1 MPTTSEPAS
10 LARYTTDLI
19 TEFSP
24 GTSPPPVRIPMRF
37 ANMKMLLRRMSSA
50 SGSQSSLYRRL
61 SSSRRTLWERPPAA
75 AAVTTG
81 SNGRAEAMPF
91 QSNPGK
97 NLSRDS
103 LSLGLQSRRRLTNY
117 LQESHPVGLEQF
129 GDAFFVDLRD
139 DDLADLGM
147 NIGEDAHAL
156 HPLCL
161 KFVVLCRGHIVH
173 RAGIVAVDEEQL
185 GYRHQALLAYRRER
199 VLVANRQD
207 ASPATILDVGEDHVG
222 EFLPAGLVQHTQL
235 QKLGAGRVWT

>member
-1 MPTTSEPAS
+1 
-10 LARYTTDLI
+10 
-19 TEFSP
+19 
-24 GTSPPPVRIPMRF
+24 
-37 ANMKMLLRRMSSA
+37 
-50 SGSQSSLYRRL
+50 
-61 SSSRRTLWERPPAA
+61 
-75 AAVTTG
+75 
-81 SNGRAEAMPF
+81 MPF

-207 ASPATILDVGEDHVG
+207 ASPATILVVEDSITTRTLEKNILQAAGYRVRTAADGGEGWSLLESGDCDLVLADVDMPVMNGFELTARIRANQRHRDLPVVLVTSLDAREDRERG
-222 EFLPAGLVQHTQL
+222 IQAGADAYIVKRKFDQQEILNTIRQL
-235 QKLGAGRVWT
+235 L